1 MSSAAECLKYDHHI
15 ANTSSSP
22 AAAAV
27 SRLGEA
33 RLWSTVSCTAAAIAA
48 MTSPSTMMVNP
59 PYRSVMCPGC
69 QGVGCPPSSAQTGTA
84 SSAATSTNRPATW
97 ATLGRKSQPIQ
108 HSWTTVT
115 PAAYRSVPA
124 RPSG

>member
-1 MSSAAECLKYDHHI
+1 MSSAAECLKYSHHS

-27 SRLGEA
+27 
-33 RLWSTVSCTAAAIAA
+33 AA

-59 PYRSVMCPGC
+59 PYRSMMWPGC
-69 QGVGCPPSSAQTGTA
+69 QGVGRPPNSAQAGTA
-84 SSAATSTNRPATW
+84 SSAATSTKNPAGW
-97 ATLGRKSQPIQ
+97 ATAGKKSQPIQ